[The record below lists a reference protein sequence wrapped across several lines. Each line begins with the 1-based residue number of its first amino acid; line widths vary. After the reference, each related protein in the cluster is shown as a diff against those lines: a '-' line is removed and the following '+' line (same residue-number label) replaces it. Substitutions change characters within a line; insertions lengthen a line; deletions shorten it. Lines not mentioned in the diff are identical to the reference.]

1 MASGPAF
8 EICDILIKEG
18 MNTSQ
23 FLLESS
29 SQFLIWVSSA
39 MIKLSLTLNELFLAS
54 ERASLEN

>member
-29 SQFLIWVSSA
+29 SQFLMWDSSA
-39 MIKLSLTLNELFLAS
+39 MIKLSLTLNELLLAS

>member
-23 FLLESS
+23 FLLASS
-29 SQFLIWVSSA
+29 SQFPMWDSSA
-39 MIKLSLTLNELFLAS
+39 MIKLSLTLNELLLAS